1 MLSFVRNCR
10 LCLVAIIIVIFD
22 IQTIYGEQNATS
34 DLLLLSIDRP
44 RYEIKQTLD
53 LPIHIA
59 YSVFR
64 KKDCMIQ

>member
-10 LCLVAIIIVIFD
+10 LCLVAVINVTFH
-22 IQTIYGEQNATS
+22 IQTNYGEQSATS

-53 LPIHIA
+53 SPIHIA